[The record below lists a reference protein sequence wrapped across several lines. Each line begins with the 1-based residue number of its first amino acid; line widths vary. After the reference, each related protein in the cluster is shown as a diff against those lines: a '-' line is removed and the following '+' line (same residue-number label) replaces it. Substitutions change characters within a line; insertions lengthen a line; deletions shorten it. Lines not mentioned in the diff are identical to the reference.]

1 MKTLIPAIV
10 LVILYLTF
18 VCYVCLS
25 VQQLPERVASHF
37 DAKGKPDGWMNR
49 GQHVL
54 STLGFGSGLI
64 IFILITDIVQFI
76 LPDKL
81 LSLPNRQY
89 WLAPERRVETKRY
102 IFRQMLW
109 CTSLT
114 VCFLIGLNY
123 SIVHANKR
131 APVQLYDWPLITTMA
146 FYFVGLFVW
155 ILIFSRHFKR
165 ID

>member
-1 MKTLIPAIV
+1 
-10 LVILYLTF
+10 
-18 VCYVCLS
+18 LS

-37 DAKGKPDGWMNR
+37 NGKGEPDGWMNR

-54 STLGFGSGLI
+54 STLAFGSGLI
-64 IFILITDIVQFI
+64 FFLVIVSIVPFI
-76 LPDKL
+76 LPDNL

-89 WLAPERRVETKRY
+89 WLAPERRDETRRY
-102 IFRQMLW
+102 IFRQLLW
-109 CTSLT
+109 MASLT
-114 VCFLIGLNY
+114 VCFLIGFNF
-123 SIVHANKR
+123 SIVQANKR
-131 APVQLYDWPLITTMA
+131 APVQLYVWPFITTNA